1 MVGEVSIISSSSLR
15 PAALTDR
22 AELGEAIGESRAEAE
37 EGFDT
42 SRDAARSLKLE

>member
-1 MVGEVSIISSSSLR
+1 MCEVSVMSPSSLR

-22 AELGEAIGESRAEAE
+22 TEPGEAVGGSRAEAE

-42 SRDAARSLKLE
+42 RRDAARSLKRE